1 MNTIISEMSA
11 IAAGVATTVE
21 EQNAAIASI
30 AEGVT
35 RASGE
40 AKGGAQAMSRVAET
54 STNARAT
61 ADDVKAL
68 ANTLSVE
75 AESLE
80 TEVRRFLRDV
90 QAA

>member
-1 MNTIISEMSA
+1 
-11 IAAGVATTVE
+11 
-21 EQNAAIASI
+21 
-30 AEGVT
+30 
-35 RASGE
+35 
-40 AKGGAQAMSRVAET
+40 MSRVADT
-54 STNARAT
+54 STNARGT